1 MKLTYI
7 KTQNLLTDTRTIIET
22 AKQTAYRSVN
32 AFQTLWTRR
41 VQNLFCSLGHTTT
54 PCSQIEDK
62 TAREWYANSQIETP
76 INPISQWY
84 K

>member
-32 AFQTLWTRR
+32 NCGRGESTIFFVDMDTLPYTATSRR
-41 VQNLFCSLGHTTT
+41 
-54 PCSQIEDK
+54 
-62 TAREWYANSQIETP
+62 
-76 INPISQWY
+76 
-84 K
+84 